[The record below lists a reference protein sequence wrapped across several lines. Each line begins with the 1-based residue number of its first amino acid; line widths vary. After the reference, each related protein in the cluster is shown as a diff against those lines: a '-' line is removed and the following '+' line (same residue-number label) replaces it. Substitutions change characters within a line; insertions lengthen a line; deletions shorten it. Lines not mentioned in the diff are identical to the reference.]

1 MLEIVSIIQIVGSLD
16 NCEKEGP
23 MSGFKF
29 DETMSGWLGVG
40 EKDYEAGRMAGKQKN
55 TPCHFDAEIII
66 EDLDR
71 FMQFGD
77 RQARLEGTVS
87 FAPLGGTFP
96 MEDGSFHLFSVDPV
110 TGIRQM
116 IYTFRFIAKD
126 GKKYFL
132 HGVKWLKDD
141 PGFDMVEDLTTL
153 FTAIYAGED
162 EHAPLY
168 AKGQLYFD
176 IKDSLKLV
184 ASMGVPHNWWEPW
197 KALKS
202 ATAIKDFSDFAFNEV
217 KKTYLSDIDPLYQTQ
232 YENLVLSGKVVQDGV
247 EKEFFLVSG
256 KHEKGFP
263 WGDEET
269 FWDVLLVIG
278 DGSGGYRKYC
288 MSDRVL
294 QGMKLNVQ
302 EGSYRY
308 QGPIF
313 ALPEGYTTRFT
324 HMRNKD
330 ASLIA
335 CQADFTIIFTAHPY
349 KVTPFPFVMANNLL
363 AKIGVG
369 VNWVLKRILPAEHP
383 LGIAINPHTVTVTS
397 GSLKINEGGQAS
409 EYHLAPDK
417 TFGEAERSTFNNI
430 RYPTM
435 LYGYICAVRPQARMA
450 RVQIHSNCLRTARQ
464 RLAQDQIEALLGSI
478 ISRVASKE
486 MLMEGGTI
494 NIQDLGARD
503 GAPLFIKLG
512 DPLLEINNDHFPT
525 ADFQR
530 RIIQVQDPSGE
541 TCLALEEDMD
551 LMRLGK
557 ENSTKKVTV
566 ASIRDRDK
574 FKALDAVLKE
584 TNFLKLVTA
593 AQKASGKSEA
603 EFAIVIKPNFMFAYN
618 KSDHTTYT
626 DPELVDH
633 LVQVLRTQGGFE
645 NLTVVEA
652 QSTYGEFFTNRRVLE
667 VAEYLGYAIDGS
679 AGYKL
684 VDLTED
690 HSEEQNLGSHLGPH
704 PIPLTWKNADF
715 RISFAKNKTHSYAYY
730 TLTLKNIYGALPL
743 ADKFTQYHA
752 RRDIYYTTMEYLQ
765 AFPVHYGLIDA
776 YLSADGPFGIFA
788 DPDPNVTETIIG
800 GEDLVAVDWVGASKM
815 GLEPKISQYMELAV
829 KAFGKPEINL
839 VGDRN
844 PYRPWLNVPVDL
856 SRLLPEVL
864 DAHEYFGK
872 MLYMAGSYMD
882 ESHFTHKS
890 KSEFMK
896 KARDAIRPLQTT
908 IFLQAGGEQTLANKL
923 FAKFTTWLGS
933 H

>member
-1 MLEIVSIIQIVGSLD
+1 
-16 NCEKEGP
+16 
-23 MSGFKF
+23 MSVFMF

-40 EKDYEAGRMAGKQKN
+40 ERDYEAGRIAGEHNN
-55 TPCHFDAEIII
+55 TPCRFDAEIII

-71 FMQFGD
+71 FVQLGYH
-77 RQARLEGTVS
+77 QARLEGTVS

-96 MEDGSFHLFSVDPV
+96 MEDGSFKLFSVDPI

-116 IYTFRFIAKD
+116 VYAFRFIARD
-126 GKKYFL
+126 GRKYFL
-132 HGVKWLKDD
+132 HGVKQLKDD

-153 FTAIYAGED
+153 FTAIYEGED

-168 AKGQLYFD
+168 AMGQLYFD
-176 IKDSLKLV
+176 LKDSLKFM
-184 ASMGVPHNWWEPW
+184 ASMGVPHRWWEFW
-197 KALKS
+197 KFPES
-202 ATAIKDFSDFAFNEV
+202 AKATVAFSDFAFNEI
-217 KKTYLSDIDPLYQTQ
+217 KKTYLRNIDPLYKTH
-232 YENLVLSGKVVQDGV
+232 YENLVLSGKVVQGGA
-247 EKEFFLVSG
+247 EKDFFLVSG
-256 KHEKGFP
+256 KHDKGFP
-263 WGDEET
+263 WGDEEV

-278 DGSGGYRKYC
+278 NASDGYRKYC
-288 MSDRVL
+288 ISDRVL
-294 QGMKLNVQ
+294 QGMELNVQ
-302 EGSYRY
+302 EGTYRY

-313 ALPEGYTTRFT
+313 ALPQGYATSFS

-330 ASLIA
+330 ASLVE
-335 CQADFTIIFTAHPY
+335 CQADFTINFAAKRY
-349 KVTPFPFVMANNLL
+349 DVTPFPFAMANNIL
-363 AKIGVG
+363 AKISAGVK
-369 VNWVLKRILPAEHP
+369 WVLKGILPAEYP
-383 LGIAINPHTVTVTS
+383 LGIAITPHTVAVTS
-397 GSLKINEGGQAS
+397 GSLTINEGGQAS
-409 EYHLAPDK
+409 EYHLAPEK
-417 TFGEAERSTFNNI
+417 TFGEAESSTFNNV

-435 LYGYICAVRPQARMA
+435 LYGYICALRPQAGMA

-464 RLAQDQIEALLGSI
+464 RLARDQMEALLGSI

-494 NIQDLGARD
+494 NVQDLGPQNAVPGK

-541 TCLALEEDMD
+541 KCLALEEDMD
-551 LMRLGK
+551 LMRLK
-557 ENSTKKVTV
+557 AENSTKKVTV
-566 ASIRDRDK
+566 ASIKDPDK
-574 FKALDAVLKE
+574 IKALDAALEK
-584 TNFLKLVTA
+584 TSFLDLVTTA
-593 AQKASGKSEA
+593 CQDSGKSKA

-626 DPELVDH
+626 DPELVAH

-652 QSTYGEFFTNRRVLE
+652 HSTYGEFFNKRRVLE

-690 HSEEQNLGSHLGPH
+690 RSEEQNLGSHLGPH

-743 ADKFTQYHA
+743 GDKFTQYHA
-752 RRDIYYTTMEYLQ
+752 RRDIYHTTMEYLQ
-765 AFPVHYGLIDA
+765 AYPVHYGLIDA

-788 DPDPNVTETIIG
+788 DPDPNVTQTIIG

-829 KAFGKPEINL
+829 QIFGKPEINL

-864 DAHEYFGK
+864 DANEYFGK
-872 MLYMAGSYMD
+872 MIYMAGAYMD
-882 ESHFTHKS
+882 ESHFTHKPES
-890 KSEFMK
+890 RLMEM
-896 KARDAIRPLQTT
+896 AQAALHPLQTT
-908 IFLQAGGEQTLANKL
+908 IFLQAGGERTLANKL
-923 FAKFTTWLGS
+923 FGKFTTWLGS